1 MQSFKTPE
9 DMAHLLRCNYG
20 PQENDKERCKEIA
33 GIMANSENTLIFLS
47 SKSFE
52 SENMEKERWYSVPW
66 SKEKYSTQRI
76 EAMKNAKATENNGK
90 RLDLPPPNTL
100 LPKNFDI
107 LPEDLSKSK

>member
-1 MQSFKTPE
+1 
-9 DMAHLLRCNYG
+9 
-20 PQENDKERCKEIA
+20 
-33 GIMANSENTLIFLS
+33 MANSENTLIFLS

-90 RLDLPPPNTL
+90 KLDLPPPNTL